1 MKLKRIIALSLSAA
15 GLALALT
22 ACGSSSS
29 ASDDAAQASGSS
41 DAQTTVKLGVVGA
54 IYEDIWA
61 PAKEKLADEGI
72 DLEFVQFSD
81 YVTPNNALAN
91 GEIDLNAF
99 QHRIYLQSEIDSY
112 GYEINKT
119 VRELSGGRYELK
131 EATLYTAFKRLE
143 ETGQI
148 MSYWGSE
155 ATGARRRYYRI
166 TPAGRMAYQEQVG
179 VWEATKEIIDRLIAM
194 EEES

>member
-1 MKLKRIIALSLSAA
+1 MSIRADVIRGHTDAVI
-15 GLALALT
+15 LAQLL
-22 ACGSSSS
+22 
-29 ASDDAAQASGSS
+29 
-41 DAQTTVKLGVVGA
+41 
-54 IYEDIWA
+54 
-61 PAKEKLADEGI
+61 
-72 DLEFVQFSD
+72 
-81 YVTPNNALAN
+81 
-91 GEIDLNAF
+91 
-99 QHRIYLQSEIDSY
+99 RRDSY

-119 VRELSGGRYELK
+119 IETCSGGEFVLK

-166 TPAGRMAYQEQVG
+166 TPAGRMAYHEQVG